1 MFVLGY
7 KNIHFDDFEI
17 DQYGIWSQICINCH
31 KKNFISHKIDDYPG
45 SDVICGVK
53 GCANEAEFYIDFI
66 EKNVT
71 YHKGTLTLSRE
82 DFISEYYNNDKLF

>member
-17 DQYGIWSQICINCH
+17 DEYGIWSQICINCH

-45 SDVICGVK
+45 Y
-53 GCANEAEFYIDFI
+53 E
-66 EKNVT
+66 
-71 YHKGTLTLSRE
+71 
-82 DFISEYYNNDKLF
+82 